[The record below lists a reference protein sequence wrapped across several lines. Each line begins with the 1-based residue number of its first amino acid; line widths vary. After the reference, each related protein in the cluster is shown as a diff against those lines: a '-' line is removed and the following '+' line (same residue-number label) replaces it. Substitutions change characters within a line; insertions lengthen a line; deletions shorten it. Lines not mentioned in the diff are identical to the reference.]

1 MTARVL
7 VVDDIPANVRVAAL
21 QSSKS
26 RSETPWVR
34 PCVSRVPRNMISSGS
49 ATGRFRRRMP
59 LTIVKTALFAP
70 IPSARTTMAMTVNQR
85 FLTSRR
91 PAKRMSRSK
100 SMAAPLE

>member
-1 MTARVL
+1 MN
-7 VVDDIPANVRVAAL
+7 DIPANVRVAAL

-26 RSETPWVR
+26 RSDTPWFR
-34 PCVSRVPRNMISSGS
+34 PCESRVPRNMISSGS
-49 ATGRFRRRMP
+49 GTGRFRSSTP
-59 LTIVKTALFAP
+59 LTMVKTALLAP

-100 SMAAPLE
+100 SMAAPLEW